1 MAFVEVDKEKILAEL
16 RKTDYQSLV
25 ESFKK
30 LKEEWTWKIFDNEG
44 WEKFKSNIDLL
55 SSLLEKVAITVEK
68 VAVVTIGITNGGS
81 KLEAAVKFLDEIIK
95 FPFYIEFFDQ
105 YVFRVLISLAV
116 SKLNDKIGHD
126 WKAAGLL
133 EI

>member
-133 EI
+133 EL